1 MRMSLCK
8 IVKPTHFYEYG
19 ARRKAFKKSNTTFL
33 KLKIYWSCFIF
44 LNYWML

>member
-19 ARRKAFKKSNTTFL
+19 PVKRPLKK
-33 KLKIYWSCFIF
+33 
-44 LNYWML
+44 